1 MSAPAVSPLRWVDF
15 ERPILF
21 GFEKFF
27 VVLRVPFA
35 PDKENSVYRWII
47 PQIRQDTCFQKLPV
61 FREMERADAAIQGG
75 KAGAYEIAH
84 SAARARD
91 DAFHSQH

>member
-1 MSAPAVSPLRWVDF
+1 MAAPAVSPLCWVDF
-15 ERPILF
+15 ECPILF

-35 PDKENSVYRWII
+35 SHEENSVYRWII
-47 PQIRQDTCFQKLPV
+47 PQMRQDMCFQKLPI
-61 FREMERADAAIQGG
+61 FREMESTDAPIQGG

-91 DAFHSQH
+91 DAFHSRH